1 MQIDNYKFSD
11 LSFFSKL
18 VSDYTN
24 NKFPDIIQTPFPLSF
39 QGLEQQMKTQYPLK
53 IDRNQLVKAIN
64 HQYQSIEVSEAVKN
78 QIDSL
83 KDENT
88 FCIIT
93 AHQLS
98 LLGGPLYYVIKIA
111 NAIALANKLKVDFPE
126 KNFVPVYWMGSEDH
140 DFEEVNHIYL
150 FGKKITW
157 DSDQTGPVG
166 HFNLKQIDEVIQQVI
181 EILGD
186 SNPDDIQGLIKKAY
200 AHKNVELATRELVN
214 GLFGKY
220 GLVIVN
226 GDDHILKQSLS
237 DIIKKEVL
245 HQASFPLSLEKSEKL
260 ISNGYHAQ
268 ATGREIN
275 LFHLG
280 ANFRHRIAP
289 HGEDFEI
296 NGKIWTK
303 EDLLKELDS
312 YPEHFSPNVILR
324 PLFQQSV
331 LPSIAYIGG
340 GAEVAY
346 WMQLTSVFEHYEVRF
361 PVLIPRTSLLW
372 INQSVA
378 QKLQKLNLHITDILK
393 DKEVVKKEF
402 ISKNSDFESDLSL
415 EKSAIQEWMEKIR
428 DKATLVDPTLGPSVG
443 ADAQKIQNT
452 LNQIEG
458 KIIRSIKHQHDI
470 SLKQIDSIYQSLF
483 PDQVLQERHD
493 NFLNFYSKHGQKFI
507 DFLVENLNVI
517 EQEFVVVNEG

>member
-1 MQIDNYKFSD
+1 
-11 LSFFSKL
+11 
-18 VSDYTN
+18 
-24 NKFPDIIQTPFPLSF
+24 LSF

-200 AHKNVELATRELVN
+200 ALKNVELATRELVN

-226 GDDHILKQSLS
+226 GDDHIL
-237 DIIKKEVL
+237 
-245 HQASFPLSLEKSEKL
+245 
-260 ISNGYHAQ
+260 SNLY
-268 ATGREIN
+268 
-275 LFHLG
+275 
-280 ANFRHRIAP
+280 
-289 HGEDFEI
+289 
-296 NGKIWTK
+296 
-303 EDLLKELDS
+303 
-312 YPEHFSPNVILR
+312 
-324 PLFQQSV
+324 
-331 LPSIAYIGG
+331 
-340 GAEVAY
+340 
-346 WMQLTSVFEHYEVRF
+346 
-361 PVLIPRTSLLW
+361 
-372 INQSVA
+372 
-378 QKLQKLNLHITDILK
+378 
-393 DKEVVKKEF
+393 
-402 ISKNSDFESDLSL
+402 
-415 EKSAIQEWMEKIR
+415 
-428 DKATLVDPTLGPSVG
+428 
-443 ADAQKIQNT
+443 
-452 LNQIEG
+452 QI
-458 KIIRSIKHQHDI
+458 
-470 SLKQIDSIYQSLF
+470 
-483 PDQVLQERHD
+483 
-493 NFLNFYSKHGQKFI
+493 
-507 DFLVENLNVI
+507 
-517 EQEFVVVNEG
+517 